1 MKAEGRQWTL
11 YRLTPVVDK
20 VTKEKKSDWQAI
32 GFYGNITQVF
42 NRCVDEE
49 LKLCKDIQEIVKR
62 IAELDKYFKSKLE
75 ANLYN
80 QRTTERSRLIGMR
93 EKLKR
98 LWDWLMGNNEKPCG
112 NI

>member
-80 QRTTERSRLIGMR
+80 
-93 EKLKR
+93 
-98 LWDWLMGNNEKPCG
+98 
-112 NI
+112 

>member
-1 MKAEGRQWTL
+1 MAEKPKGAIDIHKGYCMIAEGRQWTL
-11 YRLTPVVDK
+11 YRLTPVIDK
-20 VTKEKKSDWQAI
+20 VTKEKKLEWKDI

-62 IAELDKYFKSKLE
+62 IAELDKYFKGKLE

-80 QRTTERSRLIGMR
+80 
-93 EKLKR
+93 
-98 LWDWLMGNNEKPCG
+98 
-112 NI
+112 